1 MNKVKMLTV
10 VPTTLAVQLMQ
21 KSVLRITILFHRLT
35 RMLCG

>member
-21 KSVLRITILFHRLT
+21 KKAYYGLQYSSTD
-35 RMLCG
+35 